1 MIKAIL
7 FDIDGT
13 LLDFSAAERCAIEKA
28 FSKFGLGEFSPEKA
42 QKYSEI
48 NLRHWEMLE
57 RGEITKNEVLLLR
70 FAEFLKYLNCDSA
83 APNEVNNYYESI
95 IADKVAFIEN
105 APEICNDLAKDYDLY
120 CVTNGSLT
128 AQTKRLK
135 NSGLD
140 KYFKQIFISDEIGFE
155 KPSIQFFEPVLKA
168 VHREKSEI
176 MIIGDSLTSDM
187 NGGNNAGIKCCFYN
201 PQGKAVEG
209 NIKIDYEIKSLGE
222 IYAVLENESKI

>member
-1 MIKAIL
+1 M
-7 FDIDGT
+7 
-13 LLDFSAAERCAIEKA
+13 
-28 FSKFGLGEFSPEKA
+28 
-42 QKYSEI
+42 
-48 NLRHWEMLE
+48 
-57 RGEITKNEVLLLR
+57 
-70 FAEFLKYLNCDSA
+70 
-83 APNEVNNYYESI
+83 
-95 IADKVAFIEN
+95 
-105 APEICNDLAKDYDLY
+105 
-120 CVTNGSLT
+120 T

-201 PQGKAVEG
+201 PQGKTVEG
-209 NIKIDYEIKSLGE
+209 DIKVDYEIKSLGE

>member
-83 APNEVNNYYESI
+83 APNEVNDYYESI
-95 IADKVAFIEN
+95 IADTVAFIEN
-105 APEICNDLAKDYDLY
+105 APEI
-120 CVTNGSLT
+120 
-128 AQTKRLK
+128 
-135 NSGLD
+135 
-140 KYFKQIFISDEIGFE
+140 
-155 KPSIQFFEPVLKA
+155 
-168 VHREKSEI
+168 
-176 MIIGDSLTSDM
+176 
-187 NGGNNAGIKCCFYN
+187 
-201 PQGKAVEG
+201 
-209 NIKIDYEIKSLGE
+209 
-222 IYAVLENESKI
+222 